1 MRSLGITRQPGWIG
15 GVCAGIAARLGI
27 DAIIVR
33 GIVVVFALFGGP
45 VLLLYAAAW
54 LLLPDTE
61 DRIHLERLVHGEFTP
76 PVIGVGVLFLFALLP
91 VGPAWWVGHHF
102 GLAGFWSGAWH
113 ILWML
118 IVLGAIVWF
127 VVWAVHRTRA
137 GGPGGPGSGWPGA
150 APPRAPGHPPFAP
163 PFTGAAPSRGPASA
177 PPSWEGSASAGPAA
191 PASSPSPGSGA
202 APSGVAGAGAG
213 GSAAFATRGFA
224 SAAPASPPTAP
235 DAPDP
240 ADPAALAAW
249 KLRQAEWKREYDAW
263 RAGQAESAEA
273 ERALARLRAA
283 EQRHL
288 RQEQNAARQRA
299 WQARVRRTRS
309 NPLYSVI
316 AIGLSLV
323 AGATVT
329 LLLGAGSWTPQAAL
343 AGVAVTLGVCGLAV
357 VVNGFLGRRSG
368 GAGGVAILAVIAL
381 VLGSPFAWVAGP
393 VVTGRSVS
401 WSPSYSPA
409 TVERTVVGGS
419 ARLDLTHYFDGGS
432 SETAGSGSQAGTVIL
447 RVVGGPAEV
456 IVPADAS
463 SRVTAR

>member
-1 MRSLGITRQPGWIG
+1 
-15 GVCAGIAARLGI
+15 
-27 DAIIVR
+27 
-33 GIVVVFALFGGP
+33 
-45 VLLLYAAAW
+45 
-54 LLLPDTE
+54 
-61 DRIHLERLVHGEFTP
+61 
-76 PVIGVGVLFLFALLP
+76 
-91 VGPAWWVGHHF
+91 
-102 GLAGFWSGAWH
+102 
-113 ILWML
+113 
-118 IVLGAIVWF
+118 
-127 VVWAVHRTRA
+127 
-137 GGPGGPGSGWPGA
+137 
-150 APPRAPGHPPFAP
+150 
-163 PFTGAAPSRGPASA
+163 
-177 PPSWEGSASAGPAA
+177 
-191 PASSPSPGSGA
+191 
-202 APSGVAGAGAG
+202 
-213 GSAAFATRGFA
+213 
-224 SAAPASPPTAP
+224 
-235 DAPDP
+235 
-240 ADPAALAAW
+240 
-249 KLRQAEWKREYDAW
+249 
-263 RAGQAESAEA
+263 
-273 ERALARLRAA
+273 
-283 EQRHL
+283 
-288 RQEQNAARQRA
+288 
-299 WQARVRRTRS
+299 RRTRS

-329 LLLGAGSWTPQAAL
+329 LLLGAGGWTPRAAL

-463 SRVTAR
+463 SRVTARALGGSVTLDGRTSDRPFASERASFGPVTPGAAGRRVVVEVWVLGGEITATQARLPEGVTGSQTRQTKEPTT